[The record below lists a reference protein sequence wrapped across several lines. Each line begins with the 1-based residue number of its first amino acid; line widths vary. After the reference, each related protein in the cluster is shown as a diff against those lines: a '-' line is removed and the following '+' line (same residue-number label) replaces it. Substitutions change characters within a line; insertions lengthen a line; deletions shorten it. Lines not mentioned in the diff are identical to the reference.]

1 MATRDGRSIGCHQRL
16 RRYAPGRGTG
26 QPRAALRQVLKALGF
41 QVTPS
46 RMLDVCRSL
55 DYMDITRRDDFY
67 DAARVNLVSHR
78 DELPLFE
85 EAFKNFWEPENQH
98 LPILRTRR
106 ARTLT

>member
-1 MATRDGRSIGCHQRL
+1 
-16 RRYAPGRGTG
+16 
-26 QPRAALRQVLKALGF
+26 
-41 QVTPS
+41 
-46 RMLDVCRSL
+46 MLDVCRSL

-85 EAFKNFWEPENQH
+85 EAFKNFWEPENQVTYR
-98 LPILRTRR
+98 PLRTRR